1 MMNLPKHMY
10 SLIVAILL
18 LSPFGFASA
27 LALPQDESSV
37 AQARTELTEL
47 IRQLLS
53 DIDPSAKVVV
63 KLNVEKKNVKL
74 PGTALTFKSSD
85 LDQGDLYQSADIT
98 ILSLDGK
105 VPASVLAL
113 IRSTAADFAKNVSIK
128 TRILPPEY
136 QAANKKA
143 NAPPLLPE
151 PEIKSWEEPLTEGLK
166 QWSKVSTT
174 LSQVLKPKLWKDT
187 QIALKD
193 LTRMISIALILL
205 TLVAVGGIYLHST
218 SIKAFQRSMESLAQN
233 QDSKASERPVE
244 NRSPAFQPESKGRES
259 STTASDIQQMIQQMP
274 EGSLL
279 SLLTDCYWTEEDAY
293 AGFLWKRIPYNLR
306 LQLIDHMPA
315 LFEYG
320 SYVTELEEIDLGM
333 EQDPSYLVPLP
344 VHDVNMEQLT
354 TQLRLYPSLY
364 TRLSV
369 MRKKAL
375 HLYANERLNFHRMDA
390 SQLPREPQS
399 LSFDQSPARVLK
411 KKLKLHAS
419 TFAQEMELL
428 TLKTVD
434 IDVVEALPS
443 LGWLLLLP
451 LGTAEKILQP
461 FSAKDLA
468 SAWVGPEE
476 VLAALEKK
484 VGPKKYALMLS
495 YRSKLSPSRSSDCFL
510 RIHDEA
516 IAAWRL
522 EASQTLLKGDQQN
535 AA

>member
-1 MMNLPKHMY
+1 MMINKIF
-10 SLIVAILL
+10 SLIISICLL
-18 LSPFGFASA
+18 ALFSFPSA
-27 LALPQDESSV
+27 YALPQDESSV

-63 KLNVEKKNVKL
+63 KLTIEKKNVKL
-74 PGTALTFKSSD
+74 PGTALSFKSSD
-85 LDQGDLYQSADIT
+85 LDQGDLYQSAEIT

-113 IRSTAADFAKNVSIK
+113 IRSTAADFAKNVTIK
-128 TRILPPEY
+128 TRVLPAEY

-143 NAPPLLPE
+143 NAPILAPE
-151 PEIKSWEEPLTEGLK
+151 PQEKSWEEPLSEGLK
-166 QWSKVSTT
+166 QWSKVSSTI
-174 LSQVLKPKLWKDT
+174 SQVLKPKLWKDT

-193 LTRMISIALILL
+193 LTRMISIGLILL
-205 TLVAVGGIYLHST
+205 TLVALGGIYLHST
-218 SIKAFQRSMESLAQN
+218 SIKSFQRSMEVLAQN
-233 QDSKASERPVE
+233 QESKSSDRASENHYSSSAADLRT
-244 NRSPAFQPESKGRES
+244 RETSAS
-259 STTASDIQQMIQQMP
+259 STDSGHMIQQMP

-364 TRLSV
+364 VRLSV

-375 HLYANERLNFHRMDA
+375 HLYANERLNFHRMDPIEL
-390 SQLPREPQS
+390 QREPQS

-411 KKLKLHAS
+411 KKLQLNAS

-428 TLKTVD
+428 TLKSVD

-451 LGTAEKILQP
+451 AGSAEKILQP

-468 SAWVGPEE
+468 TAWIGPEE

-484 VGPKKYALMLS
+484 VGPKKFALMIS
-495 YRSKLSPSRSSDCFL
+495 YRSKLSPSRDSSSF
-510 RIHDEA
+510 RKIHEEA

-522 EASQTLLKGDQQN
+522 EASQTLTKGDQQN